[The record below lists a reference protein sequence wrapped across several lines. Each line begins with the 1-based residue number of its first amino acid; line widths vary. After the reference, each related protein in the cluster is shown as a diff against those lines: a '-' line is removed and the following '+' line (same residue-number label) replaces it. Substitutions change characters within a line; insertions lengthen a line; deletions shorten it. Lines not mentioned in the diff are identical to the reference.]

1 MPGSKPINNIDTD
14 MNTIKEKP
22 FKTLII
28 IPAYNEEG
36 SIESTVN
43 SLSKST
49 CTIDYL
55 VVNDGSKDSTL
66 SVLVSGRLHHLN
78 LPVNIGL
85 QGAVQAGLLYAQAH
99 AYDCAIQF
107 DGDGQHKAEF
117 LPHIIEAIK
126 KNECDVAIGSRF
138 VTRKKPLSFRMLGSS
153 LISLAIFLLTRH
165 KITDPTSGMRAYS
178 KDIIKL
184 MIQNPSLGPEPDT
197 IAYLIKLNKRVK
209 EYQVEMDDRV
219 TGVSYLNISASIK
232 YMLRMMVSIIFIH
245 PFR

>member
-1 MPGSKPINNIDTD
+1 
-14 MNTIKEKP
+14 MNTIKENP

-49 CTIDYL
+49 LIIDYL
-55 VVNDGSKDSTL
+55 VVNDGSKDCTL
-66 SVLVSGRLHHLN
+66 SILVNTKLNHLN

-85 QGAVQAGLLYAQAH
+85 PGAVQAGLLYAEAKD
-99 AYDCAIQF
+99 YDCAIQF

-117 LPHIIEAIK
+117 LPKIIEAIK

-138 VTRKKPLSFRMLGSS
+138 VTQKKPFSFRMLGSR
-153 LISLAIFLLTRH
+153 LISLAIYLLTRH
-165 KITDPTSGMRAYS
+165 KINDPTSGMRAYNKS
-178 KDIIKL
+178 IIKL
-184 MIQNPSLGPEPDT
+184 MTKNSNLGPEPDT
-197 IAYLIKLNKRVK
+197 IAYLIKLDKRVK
-209 EYQVEMDDRV
+209 EYQVDMDDRA
-219 TGVSYLNISASIK
+219 TGVSYLNFFASIK
-232 YMLRMMVSIIFIH
+232 YMSRMMVSIIFIN

>member
-1 MPGSKPINNIDTD
+1 

-49 CTIDYL
+49 YAIDYL

-66 SVLVSGRLHHLN
+66 SVLINTKLNHLS

-85 QGAVQAGLLYAQAH
+85 QGAVQTGLLYAKAQD
-99 AYDCAIQF
+99 YDCAIQF

-117 LPHIIEAIK
+117 LPKIIEAIE

-138 VTRKKPLSFRMLGSS
+138 VTRKKSLSFRMLGSN
-153 LISLAIFLLTRH
+153 LISLAIYVLTRQ
-165 KITDPTSGMRAYS
+165 KIHDPTSGMRAYS
-178 KDIIKL
+178 KSIIKL
-184 MIQNPSLGPEPDT
+184 MTQNSNLGPEPDT

-209 EYQVEMDDRV
+209 EYQVDMDERV
-219 TGVSYLNISASIK
+219 TGASYLNVPASIK